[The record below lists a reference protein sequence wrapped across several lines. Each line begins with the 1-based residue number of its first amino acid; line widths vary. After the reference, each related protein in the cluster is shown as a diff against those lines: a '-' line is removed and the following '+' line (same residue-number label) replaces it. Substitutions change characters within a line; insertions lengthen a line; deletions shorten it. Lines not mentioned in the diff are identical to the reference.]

1 MRTTDEVAAML
12 RLKALGWGER
22 RIAVALGCNRRTVRR
37 YLAAE
42 GWVGYRRPRR
52 AKALDGLMIGW
63 PSGSGGTAD
72 VVRQDLLRAVSPR
85 TVERAVAG
93 LRQALRAE
101 ARATMRFETPPGHQ
115 LRTDFGETRV
125 PIGGERVRVYLFVAT
140 LGYSRRVFVQ
150 ALRHDRQSA
159 WFDGI
164 EAAFRHFGGMTREV
178 LFDNARAG
186 RPPRRG
192 DARGQLQRAARRLCD
207 YWDFGPRACAPYRTR
222 TKGKDE
228 RGVGYVKG
236 NAIAGH
242 PFISWAALEAHLGW
256 WMREIADQHV
266 HGTSGEKPIE
276 RFARAGAAAL
286 RRLNGGG
293 RRSGRCASWCAESKP
308 TARSSSIP
316 TPTVCHG
323 G

>member
-1 MRTTDEVAAML
+1 MAESIEVPPRLEQLRGGEDWMRTTDEVAAML

-72 VVRQDLLRAVSPR
+72 VVRQDLLRAVSSR

-101 ARATMRFETPPGHQ
+101 ARTTMRFETPPGHQ

-192 DARGQLQRAARRLCD
+192 DARGQLQRAARRLCALLG
-207 YWDFGPRACAPYRTR
+207 FRAAGLCSIPNAHQ
-222 TKGKDE
+222 GK
-228 RGVGYVKG
+228 R
-236 NAIAGH
+236 
-242 PFISWAALEAHLGW
+242 
-256 WMREIADQHV
+256 R
-266 HGTSGEKPIE
+266 
-276 RFARAGAAAL
+276 AR
-286 RRLNGGG
+286 RRLRQRQCD
-293 RRSGRCASWCAESKP
+293 RRSPVHQLGGAGSASRVVDAGDCRP
-308 TARSSSIP
+308 ARP
-316 TPTVCHG
+316 RH
-323 G
+323 

>member
-1 MRTTDEVAAML
+1 M
-12 RLKALGWGER
+12 
-22 RIAVALGCNRRTVRR
+22 VRR
-37 YLAAE
+37 H
-42 GWVGYRRPRR
+42 R
-52 AKALDGLMIGW
+52 
-63 PSGSGGTAD
+63 GSVPPLWRDDTRG
-72 VVRQDLLRAVSPR
+72 VVRQCPRWSTASAREVSSN
-85 TVERAVAG
+85 ER
-93 LRQALRAE
+93 L
-101 ARATMRFETPPGHQ
+101 
-115 LRTDFGETRV
+115 
-125 PIGGERVRVYLFVAT
+125 
-140 LGYSRRVFVQ
+140 
-150 ALRHDRQSA
+150 
-159 WFDGI
+159 
-164 EAAFRHFGGMTREV
+164 AAFAH
-178 LFDNARAG
+178 
-186 RPPRRG
+186 
-192 DARGQLQRAARRLCD
+192 
-207 YWDFGPRACAPYRTR
+207 YWDFGPRACAPYRAR